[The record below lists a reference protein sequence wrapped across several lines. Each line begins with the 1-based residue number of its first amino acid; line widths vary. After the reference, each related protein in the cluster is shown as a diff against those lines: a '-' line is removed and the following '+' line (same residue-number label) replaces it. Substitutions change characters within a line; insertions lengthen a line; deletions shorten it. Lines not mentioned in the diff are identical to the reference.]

1 VCLEIIHRL
10 FKEGRKMG
18 NYFDREERQYRE
30 TEPYG
35 RRGERGRF
43 RGQRY
48 GGAYENDRSWEAD
61 RENPS
66 SYGTG
71 WAEDYDRGYGS
82 RSFTGDE
89 QAGGYF
95 GRHDIGRSYRPSFE
109 RDFGDE
115 ASSLR
120 GSTRLPYRSSNL
132 SGRYRGSSGR
142 EYGRD
147 YEGTSRPPDYGQDYE
162 RPRDR
167 AYRGEGL
174 ASDRDWFDRA
184 TDEVQSWFGDE
195 DAERRRRMDK
205 MRDRNFRGRGP
216 KAYRRSDERIREDI
230 NDRLTDHAYLDA
242 SDIEVSVK
250 EGEVIL
256 TGKVFDRTDKRL
268 AEDVAESISGVKHV
282 QNNLRTDK
290 SWETDTTARPMVSAK
305 SA

>member
-1 VCLEIIHRL
+1 
-10 FKEGRKMG
+10 MA
-18 NYFDREERQYRE
+18 NYFDRGERQYRE
-30 TEPYG
+30 TERYG
-35 RRGERGRF
+35 RLGDRGRF

-48 GGAYENDRSWEAD
+48 GGAYESDRGWDVD

-89 QAGGYF
+89 QGGGYF
-95 GRHDIGRSYRPSFE
+95 GRHDIGRSYRPSFD

-115 ASSLR
+115 TSSLR
-120 GSTRLPYRSSNL
+120 SSSRPPYRSSEP

-142 EYGRD
+142 EYDRE
-147 YEGTSRPPDYGQDYE
+147 YEGTNRPPYYGRDFEQT
-162 RPRDR
+162 RDR
-167 AYRGEGL
+167 TYRGEGL
-174 ASDRDWFDRA
+174 TADRDWFDRA

-205 MRDRNFRGRGP
+205 MHDRNFRGRGP

-242 SDIEVSVK
+242 SDIEVNVK
-250 EGEVIL
+250 EGEVTL
-256 TGKVFDRTDKRL
+256 LGKVFDRTDKRL
-268 AEDVAESISGVKHV
+268 AEDVAESVSGVKHV

-290 SWETDTTARPMVSAK
+290 NWETDTTARPMASAK